1 MIKDFNS
8 FITEDKEYNEIF
20 TLVEEVLSNDYSNQE
35 IEESFDEFNLLLES
49 LSDENVK
56 RYLKLYNEFNG
67 NKSKIKDVESQ
78 KKDLKKEFNNEIK
91 KLHQSDL
98 PISKIVDKQE
108 KLIYDYQKKLRS
120 LVVDKFDDDSSKE
133 KMCFQ

>member
-20 TLVEEVLSNDYSNQE
+20 TLVEEVLSNDYSNRE

-56 RYLKLYNEFNG
+56 KYLKLYNEFNG

-98 PISKIVDKQE
+98 PISKIVNATFCKTPSQYCESIPERIKSTD
-108 KLIYDYQKKLRS
+108 LWNDHSAMI
-120 LVVDKFDDDSSKE
+120 
-133 KMCFQ
+133 